1 MIKDGTGKLK
11 NKMKKKDKD
20 KKNEEVVDEEIP

>member
-1 MIKDGTGKLK
+1 MIKDGTGKLE